1 MDGPHHVGE
10 PVGSGTSIALIG
22 KWTFEGHALVS
33 ADDRIAD
40 AQGDKPAELNHPKD
54 WKRFQAE
61 LGKAAVILIG
71 RKSHEADP
79 GRRGKKRIVVSSQA
93 RGLERRADGWWW
105 DPGSITLEE
114 ALTEVAPEGGLV
126 GIPGGRGV
134 FDMFLEIG
142 FDAFHLARLPTVRL
156 PGGVPVFSACDE
168 GQPAEAVLTAAG
180 LRIADVETLDP
191 AVGLV
196 VAVWRR

>member
-1 MDGPHHVGE
+1 M
-10 PVGSGTSIALIG
+10 IG

-40 AQGDKPAELNHPKD
+40 AHGDKPAELNHPKD

-61 LGKAAVILIG
+61 LGEAAVVLIG

-79 GRRGKKRIVVSSQA
+79 GRRGRRRIIVSSQA
-93 RGLERRADGWWW
+93 RGLEKRADGWWW

-114 ALTEVAPEGGLV
+114 ALTEVVPEGGLV

-142 FDAFHLARLPTVRL
+142 FDAFHLARLPMVRL
-156 PGGVPVFSACDE
+156 PGGVPVFSACDQ
-168 GQPAEAVLTAAG
+168 GRRAEAVLTGAG
-180 LRIADVETLDP
+180 LHVAEVETLDP

-196 VAVWRR
+196 VAVWRAKGRR